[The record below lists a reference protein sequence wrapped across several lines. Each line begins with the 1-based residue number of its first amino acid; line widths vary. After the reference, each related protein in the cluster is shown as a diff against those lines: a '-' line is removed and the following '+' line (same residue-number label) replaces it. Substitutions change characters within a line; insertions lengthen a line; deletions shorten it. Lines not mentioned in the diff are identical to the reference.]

1 MPRVDDYLNLVD
13 DPKRQGFTPGHPA
26 DDALIALLAHMAFSD
41 GEVHDRELDFL
52 QRILPGRDASDL
64 RMWAMAAGA
73 RPLDL
78 SAVAAALPSA
88 EEAWKGL
95 RFAARMAWKDGMIAD
110 AEVELLTRLAAALN
124 LPEAAV
130 QRVLDETEGHVITE
144 VTAEKV
150 KNTMLALNWDAV
162 QLATGPLASDL
173 KEIVPEGYESVVRV
187 GLEKVEVLGIFA
199 EGVAGRFL
207 EGNTFLHWQDIVTYS
222 RVPVIGAS
230 VQIHTETGRT
240 WSLVD
245 TRLRGL
251 GRLFDRLFA
260 IEREAAEVSNAPVV
274 TPVRLHED

>member
-41 GEVHDRELDFL
+41 GEVHERELDFL
-52 QRILPGRDASDL
+52 QRVLPGRHGSDL

-78 SAVAAALPSA
+78 DAVAAALPTP

-110 AEVELLTRLAAALN
+110 AEVELLTRLAGALE

-130 QRVLDETEGHVITE
+130 QRVLDETEGHVVTE

-150 KNTMLALNWDAV
+150 KETILGLNWDSV
-162 QLATGPLASDL
+162 QLATGPLMSDL
-173 KEIVPEGYESVVRV
+173 QAAVPEGYQPVVRV
-187 GLEKVEVLGIFA
+187 GLEKVEVLGVFA

-207 EGNTFLHWQDIVTYS
+207 EGLAFVHWRDIVTYS
-222 RVPVIGAS
+222 RVPVLGAS

-240 WSLVD
+240 WTLVD

-260 IEREAAEVSNAPVV
+260 IDRGEEASHEAPVV
-274 TPVRLHED
+274 TPLRVHDD